1 MKQMSKIAS
10 GIAIVSL
17 LLSAC
22 NSSSGGSAG
31 ADTTNP
37 SIAEKVNDKLNPVN
51 LVWYYPVSTLSSDMQ
66 TVQDAVNKIT
76 KEKIS
81 ATVKLMPQVFG
92 DYPQKMN
99 TVLAAGDQV
108 DMLWTSNWNF
118 DHLQS
123 VSKGVL
129 LPLDKLIDQY
139 APEAKKNI
147 PPYIWDATQ
156 INGQYYG
163 FPSYQIM
170 VNKEGLILQK
180 RFVEKYNLDIT
191 KVKSMQD
198 LEPFMKQIKE
208 GESKD
213 IVPFVSDRRGKL
225 NLMSRYFGLELVS
238 NGTTLIGAVDWNN
251 PSQIINLYD
260 TQQYKSYLDFMRDWY
275 IKGYINNNAA
285 VTKNVVDIQK
295 KGNSVSYY
303 HNVLK
308 PGLESELKVASAGQD
323 MVILPLADA
332 YATTG
337 QMISSL
343 QAINKD
349 SKYPER
355 AMMLLNLINTD
366 KDLFNLLSFGVEG
379 KHYKKVSDNTVVVIP
394 EGGYTG
400 LNWVFGNTFNGFL
413 KEGQDENLAVETI
426 KMNETAK
433 SSPILGFKF
442 DPSKVLAE
450 IANITSVR
458 DQYAPVLETGTIAAN
473 EKLAEFQDKLKQAG
487 IDKVIQEMQVQ
498 LDEWNMNKK
507 Q

>member
-1 MKQMSKIAS
+1 MKKIGKLAS
-10 GIAIVSL
+10 GVLILTL

-22 NSSSGGSAG
+22 NPSSGGSDSA
-31 ADTTNP
+31 AKQSP
-37 SIAEKVNDKLNPVN
+37 STAEKANDSLSPVN
-51 LVWYYPVSTLSSDMQ
+51 LVWYYPVSTMSSDLQ
-66 TVQDAVNKIT
+66 TVQNAVNKIT
-76 KEKIS
+76 KEKIN

-108 DMLWTSNWNF
+108 DILWTSNWNF

-139 APEAKKNI
+139 APEVKKNI
-147 PPYIWDATQ
+147 PQYIWEATQ

-163 FPSYQIM
+163 IPSYQIM

-180 RFVEKYNLDIT
+180 RFIDKYNLDIT
-191 KVKSMQD
+191 KVKTMQD
-198 LEPFMKQIKE
+198 LEPFMKQVKE
-208 GESKD
+208 GENKD

-238 NGTTLIGAVDWNN
+238 NGATFIGAVDWND
-251 PSQIINLYD
+251 PRKIINLYD
-260 TQQYKSYLDFMRDWY
+260 TPQYKSYLDFMRDWY
-275 IKGYINNNAA
+275 KKGYINDNAA

-295 KGNSVSYY
+295 TGNSVAYY

-308 PGLESELKVASAGQD
+308 PGVETEMKVANAGKD
-323 MVILPLADA
+323 MVLLPMTDA

-343 QAINKD
+343 QAVNKN
-349 SKYPER
+349 SKNPER
-355 AMMLLNLINTD
+355 AMMLLNLVNTD

-379 KHYKKVSDNTVVVIP
+379 KHYKKVADNMVAVIP

-400 LNWVFGNTFNGFL
+400 LNWVFGNTFIGYL
-413 KEGQDENLAVETI
+413 KEGQDKNLVADTT

-433 SSPILGFKF
+433 PSPILGFKF
-442 DPSKVLAE
+442 DPSKVLPE

-458 DQYAPVLETGTIAAN
+458 DQYAPGLETGTITAD
-473 EKLAEFQDKLKQAG
+473 EKLAEFQQKLKQAG
-487 IDKVIQEMQVQ
+487 IEKVIQEMQVQ
-498 LDEWNMNKK
+498 LDEWNKNKK
-507 Q
+507 